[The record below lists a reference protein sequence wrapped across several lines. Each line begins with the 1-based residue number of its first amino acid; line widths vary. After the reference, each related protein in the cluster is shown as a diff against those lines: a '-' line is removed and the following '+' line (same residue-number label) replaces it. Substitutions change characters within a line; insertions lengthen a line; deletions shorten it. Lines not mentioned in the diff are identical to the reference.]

1 MGLLNAF
8 KENKRKRVELK
19 VEQKWEIIEY
29 RKKFP
34 NLSQVQLIV
43 HFNRKFETVISK
55 QAMSDMLKRD
65 YEKKLEKIN
74 SVEDYNTRI
83 REGKWPE
90 LESCLYLWHC
100 EMERHN
106 LPISD
111 SLLETKSSE
120 FADMLGIIFKHSS
133 GWINNFKKWYKN

>member
-1 MGLLNAF
+1 MSILNAF
-8 KENKRKRVELK
+8 KENNKRKRVELK

-55 QAMSDMLKRD
+55 QTMSDMLKRD

-83 REGKWPE
+83 REG
-90 LESCLYLWHC
+90 
-100 EMERHN
+100 N
-106 LPISD
+106 
-111 SLLETKSSE
+111 E
-120 FADMLGIIFKHSS
+120 FLGID
-133 GWINNFKKWYKN
+133 

>member
-1 MGLLNAF
+1 MSILNAF
-8 KENKRKRVELK
+8 KENNKRKRVELK

-55 QAMSDMLKRD
+55 QTMSDMLKRD

-74 SVEDYNTRI
+74 SVFYE
-83 REGKWPE
+83 E
-90 LESCLYLWHC
+90 L
-100 EMERHN
+100 
-106 LPISD
+106 
-111 SLLETKSSE
+111 
-120 FADMLGIIFKHSS
+120 
-133 GWINNFKKWYKN
+133 NFYEIM

>member
-1 MGLLNAF
+1 MSGSNRTKILRISALYNTSLYNFFTLVRTNFILDAF
-8 KENKRKRVELK
+8 KENNKRKRVELK

-55 QAMSDMLKRD
+55 QTMSDMLKRD

-83 REGKWPE
+83 REG
-90 LESCLYLWHC
+90 
-100 EMERHN
+100 N
-106 LPISD
+106 
-111 SLLETKSSE
+111 E
-120 FADMLGIIFKHSS
+120 FLGIEFFPIIF
-133 GWINNFKKWYKN
+133 

>member
-29 RKKFP
+29 RKKFL

-83 REGKWPE
+83 RQKLIIEK
-90 LESCLYLWHC
+90 
-100 EMERHN
+100 
-106 LPISD
+106 
-111 SLLETKSSE
+111 LL
-120 FADMLGIIFKHSS
+120 
-133 GWINNFKKWYKN
+133 